1 MSPHVLRHPILA
13 ASVIAALG
21 TATIAPAA
29 VAATTPKPA
38 PVTQQALGGLL
49 GGVLNS
55 VTAPVVELITPLVG
69 STGVLPAVLPAQ
81 TVAALTTALTSTV
94 DTLVP
99 ADVAS
104 LLTALSPAQVQ
115 QLVAD
120 PTAVAPLLTGLL
132 SSVTSMVS
140 TGTSTTDE
148 LTSVLGQLTSV
159 LNAGLPTSAAGMTSL
174 TGILDQLTALLTSP
188 TVATLPVVGPLI
200 GSLANLGGLLPDG
213 PAKTGVVGAVSAAG
227 TGLGLTPAQ
236 IAQALALLGLGRAVA
251 KAPDATSTPVAM
263 PAKKAAKTVRAKIVS
278 AKVAAN
284 RKTVR
289 VKVLCPATATAGC
302 KIRPS
307 VKVGGRAAK
316 ITKSATLARGKS
328 RTFTA
333 KVPAAAVTKAK
344 KSGAKVVVRLATTGS
359 TAGAVT
365 KTVTVRRAR

>member
-1 MSPHVLRHPILA
+1 MSPHVLRHPVLA
-13 ASVIAALG
+13 VSVIAALG

-38 PVTQQALGGLL
+38 PVSQQALGGLVGGLL
-49 GGVLNS
+49 GS
-55 VTAPVVELITPLVG
+55 VTAPVQSLLTPLVTA
-69 STGVLPAVLPAQ
+69 TGLPAVLPVA
-81 TVAALTTALTSTV
+81 TVEALTSALTSTV

-104 LLTALSPAQVQ
+104 LLTMLDPAQVQ
-115 QLVAD
+115 QLVAN
-120 PTAVAPLLTGLL
+120 PATVAPLLTGLL
-132 SSVTSMVS
+132 SSVTSMVT
-140 TGTSTTDE
+140 TGMTTAPE

-159 LNAGLPTSAAGMTSL
+159 LNSGLPSSAGGLSSL

-200 GSLANLGGLLPDG
+200 ASLAQLGGLVPEG
-213 PAKTGVVGAVSAAG
+213 PVKSGVVSAVSAAG
-227 TGLGLTPAQ
+227 TGLGLSPAQ

-251 KAPDATSTPVAM
+251 KAPDATPATTPAT
-263 PAKKAAKTVRAKIVS
+263 KAATTVRAKIVS
-278 AKVAAN
+278 AKVSAN

-289 VKVLCPATATAGC
+289 VKVLCPATASLGC
-302 KIRPS
+302 KIKPS

-333 KVPAAAVTKAK
+333 KVPAAAVRKAK
-344 KSGAKVVVRLATTGS
+344 KSGAKVVVRLTTTGS

-365 KTVTVRRAR
+365 KTVTLRRAR